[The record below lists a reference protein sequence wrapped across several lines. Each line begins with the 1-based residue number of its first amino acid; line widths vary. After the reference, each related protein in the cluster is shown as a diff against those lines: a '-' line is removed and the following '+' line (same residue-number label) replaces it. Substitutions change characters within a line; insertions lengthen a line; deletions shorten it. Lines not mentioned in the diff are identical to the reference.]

1 MLLQSGHT
9 GKTSAPMRGTKFGR
23 IELVA
28 KNTSFDTE
36 PGPDQALPAPSWS
49 KDIRNYY
56 NAVVEEPVPQEFLDL
71 LARIA
76 SDIAE

>member
-1 MLLQSGHT
+1 
-9 GKTSAPMRGTKFGR
+9 MRGTKFGR